1 MVIEKTKT
9 LGQLLN
15 EYHGPKIKQLMA
27 DRQVRELLQIRIEI
41 AEAFKDQYSVDT
53 RVDVRSVQRTLD
65 ILFPLVKEVVEP
77 GCGGCVTKI
86 TNRIIASIEANTK
99 ALKALDSPDPEIEE
113 KPIKP
118 TGPTEHVPE
127 ARVPGTYVYI
137 LVKVRGIA
145 YVHFGV
151 AKREI
156 KGAYQSVE
164 NLSTNTVQDV
174 LIEDLY
180 INPNE
185 AQSECKGY
193 MAEWAMLHPGKDHQ
207 PEPTNQPEA
216 QPQTET
222 VAQPDDQKP
231 EPPSQNR
238 RGIRV
243 GTMLTNGE
251 AEARVATILEDRYIG
266 IIQQDG
272 QDTELPIL
280 FEEIGKQWSKLPPT
294 K

>member
-1 MVIEKTKT
+1 MVIEKQKT

-27 DRQVRELLQIRIEI
+27 DRQVRELLQIRIQI

-86 TNRIIASIEANTK
+86 TNRIIASIEANNK

-113 KPIKP
+113 KAVKP
-118 TGPTEHVPE
+118 TGPTEHIPE

-137 LVKVRGIA
+137 LVKTAGIA
-145 YVHFGV
+145 FVHFGV

-156 KGAYQSVE
+156 KGAFQSVE

-174 LIEDLY
+174 LITDLY

-193 MAEWAMLHPGKDHQ
+193 MAEWAMLHPGEDHKIEPTTQ
-207 PEPTNQPEA
+207 PED
-216 QPQTET
+216 QPQPET
-222 VAQPDDQKP
+222 VAQP

-251 AEARVATILEDRYIG
+251 AEARVATILDDRYIG
-266 IIQQDG
+266 IVQQDG
-272 QDTELPIL
+272 QDSELPIL

>member
-1 MVIEKTKT
+1 MVIEKQKT

-15 EYHGPKIKQLMA
+15 EYHGPKIKQLMT

-41 AEAFKDQYSVDT
+41 AEAFQLQYSIDP

-113 KPIKP
+113 KPVKP
-118 TGPTEHVPE
+118 TGPTEHIPE

-137 LVKVRGIA
+137 LVKTAGIA
-145 YVHFGV
+145 FVHFGV

-156 KGAYQSVE
+156 KGAFQSVE

-174 LIEDLY
+174 LITDLY

-193 MAEWAMLHPGKDHQ
+193 MAEWAMLHPNESTNDEPIAEPKPIEPKAQ
-207 PEPTNQPEA
+207 PESAA
-216 QPQTET
+216 Q
-222 VAQPDDQKP
+222 P

-251 AEARVATILEDRYIG
+251 AEARVATILDDRYIG
-266 IIQQDG
+266 IVQEDG

>member
-41 AEAFKDQYSVDT
+41 AEAFQLQYSIDP

-65 ILFPLVKEVVEP
+65 ILFPLVNEVVEP

-86 TNRIIASIEANTK
+86 TNRIIASIEENTK

-113 KPIKP
+113 KAIKP
-118 TGPTEHVPE
+118 TGPTEHIPE

-137 LVKVRGIA
+137 LVKTAGIA
-145 YVHFGV
+145 FVHFGV

-156 KGAYQSVE
+156 KGSFQSVE

-174 LIEDLY
+174 LITDLY

-193 MAEWAMLHPGKDHQ
+193 MAEWAMLHPNESHELIAE
-207 PEPTNQPEA
+207 PEPKAESETKTE
-216 QPQTET
+216 PQT
-222 VAQPDDQKP
+222 P
-231 EPPSQNR
+231 EPASQNR

-251 AEARVATILEDRYIG
+251 AEARVATILDDRYIG
-266 IIQQDG
+266 IVQQDG
-272 QDTELPIL
+272 QDTEVPIL

>member
-41 AEAFKDQYSVDT
+41 AEAFQLQYSIDP
-53 RVDVRSVQRTLD
+53 RVDVMSVQRTLD

-86 TNRIIASIEANTK
+86 TNRIIASIETNNK

-118 TGPTEHVPE
+118 TGPTEHIPE

-193 MAEWAMLHPGKDHQ
+193 MAEYAMLHPNESQ
-207 PEPTNQPEA
+207 PTEPTNEPQRKAEFEIKPE
-216 QPQTET
+216 PQS
-222 VAQPDDQKP
+222 P

-251 AEARVATILEDRYIG
+251 AEARVATILDDRYIG

-272 QDTELPIL
+272 QDTEVPIL